1 MGPDEHPDA
10 EYFILSDGTRI
21 DLRYHKR
28 QGADFGLDE
37 GSIEEWIRIVERDGG
52 VGAERPS
59 SPPIAA
65 EVVAAVRPIVEIAA
79 GSGLLKSQDLPLHPL
94 FRQQQQQRRR
104 RLQERQQIQQQLA
117 RRMATQELLAN
128 PLAVSN
134 PNPLNLVP
142 YSFTTG
148 DYSTECRE
156 TYITSANITPTSHVP
171 GIPSPYSQEQLEQR
185 ALYILGIPAEWQTPA
200 FRRIFQ
206 IYGTVEKCP
215 IIIDLASKS
224 TFRFVI
230 MGTAEECLRAMNS
243 VHGFVL
249 EGNTI
254 FTTAALP
261 SSSLLDL
268 QRLGSPTLPSQSEG
282 EDQGQLTLA
291 GLNISHNN
299 NNAAAANRPYLSG
312 SRTRDKT
319 STTHG
324 HPSPPFMGL
333 PIVEV
338 QEAELE
344 SEAGAQ
350 VATRKHRPAPLNL
363 TGTNNISSRR
373 VSPLLPAQSPFP
385 NQVQFE
391 SIIET
396 EEPEGSLDD
405 TPTPTQPAFQTQAST
420 WAAIVSS
427 ASPSHRNVD
436 LHQPDT
442 PRSGRRLSSIGRIPS
457 MPTIKPAIHEP
468 LSHQARVV
476 LILNIPK
483 TMSLSDISNA
493 VREGPVVCIRFG
505 VDADTGKR
513 FSGIVFQYAHDAQ
526 NFYDILRQERADNM
540 PNRFR
545 FIADCVRGDPFP
557 INEDIIAMGAP
568 TYASRR
574 LTIVKKGFFFTFNGG
589 NLQTLCEKV
598 VSKENIQ
605 LVFIYNGGN
614 ATVVFAEVS
623 AAIKM
628 KARLDQLRESAGRGA
643 WSMYENLQVTFSKD
657 PCELEGGL
665 NLQAADGYHA

>member
-1 MGPDEHPDA
+1 MVSAGP
-10 EYFILSDGTRI
+10 
-21 DLRYHKR
+21 
-28 QGADFGLDE
+28 
-37 GSIEEWIRIVERDGG
+37 GSLI
-52 VGAERPS
+52 
-59 SPPIAA
+59 
-65 EVVAAVRPIVEIAA
+65 
-79 GSGLLKSQDLPLHPL
+79 SQDLWLHPL
-94 FRQQQQQRRR
+94 FRPQQQT
-104 RLQERQQIQQQLA
+104 LA
-117 RRMATQELLAN
+117 RKMATQELLSN

-134 PNPLNLVP
+134 PNPLNIVP
-142 YSFTTG
+142 YSFATG
-148 DYSTECRE
+148 DYSAEGKDA
-156 TYITSANITPTSHVP
+156 YITFANITPTSHVP
-171 GIPSPYSQEQLEQR
+171 GIPSPYSKEQFEQR
-185 ALYILGIPAEWQTPA
+185 ALYIVGIPAEWQTPA

-215 IIIDLASKS
+215 VIIDLVSKS

-230 MGTAEECLRAMNS
+230 MSTTEECLKARDS

-254 FTTAALP
+254 FTTEALP

-268 QRLGSPTLPSQSEG
+268 RHLGPSISKSQPEDG
-282 EDQGQLTLA
+282 EELNDDAEDQLTVA
-291 GLNISHNN
+291 DLNINDHDNN
-299 NNAAAANRPYLSG
+299 IALNRPYIFGSG
-312 SRTRDKT
+312 SLHKIP
-319 STTHG
+319 TTHG
-324 HPSPPFMGL
+324 HPSTPSMKVPL
-333 PIVEV
+333 VEI
-338 QEAELE
+338 QEVDSE
-344 SEAGAQ
+344 SEADIQ
-350 VATRKHRPAPLNL
+350 VTTRKHRPAPLNL
-363 TGTNNISSRR
+363 TGANDITSRR

-385 NQVQFE
+385 TQVQFE
-391 SIIET
+391 STIET
-396 EEPEGSLDD
+396 EEDTSLLSS
-405 TPTPTQPAFQTQAST
+405 PTPTQPVFQTQANT

-436 LHQPDT
+436 LHPET
-442 PRSGRRLSSIGRIPS
+442 PRSGRRLNSVGRIPS
-457 MPTIKPAIHEP
+457 VPAIKHKIHEP
-468 LSHQARVV
+468 LSQQARVV
-476 LILNIPK
+476 LILNIPN

-513 FSGIVFQYAHDAQ
+513 FSGIVFQHAQDAQ
-526 NFYDILRQERADNM
+526 SFYDVLLQEKADNM

-557 INEDIIAMGAP
+557 INEDIIAMGPP

-574 LTIVKKGFFFTFNGG
+574 LTIVKKAFFFTFNSG

-605 LVFIYNGGN
+605 LIFIYNGGN

-628 KARLDQLRESAGRGA
+628 KARLDQLRDSAGNGT

-665 NLQAADGYHA
+665 NLQAADGYQT

>member
-1 MGPDEHPDA
+1 MVP
-10 EYFILSDGTRI
+10 ISR
-21 DLRYHKR
+21 
-28 QGADFGLDE
+28 
-37 GSIEEWIRIVERDGG
+37 
-52 VGAERPS
+52 RPLAS
-59 SPPIAA
+59 M
-65 EVVAAVRPIVEIAA
+65 
-79 GSGLLKSQDLPLHPL
+79 LLKRSIGIIFASSSWGCKGRKPIFVIVP
-94 FRQQQQQRRR
+94 
-104 RLQERQQIQQQLA
+104 ERWQP
-117 RRMATQELLAN
+117 QELLSN

-142 YSFTTG
+142 YSFATG
-148 DYSTECRE
+148 DYSTEGKDA
-156 TYITSANITPTSHVP
+156 YITFANITPTSHVP
-171 GIPSPYSQEQLEQR
+171 GIPSPYSKEQFEQR
-185 ALYILGIPAEWQTPA
+185 ALYIVGIPAEWQTPA

-215 IIIDLASKS
+215 VIIDIVSKS

-230 MGTAEECLRAMNS
+230 MSTTEEFIKARDS

-254 FTTAALP
+254 FTTEALP

-268 QRLGSPTLPSQSEG
+268 RRSPSTSEYQREN
-282 EDQGQLTLA
+282 EDKDQLTVA
-291 GLNISHNN
+291 DLNINDHDNN
-299 NNAAAANRPYLSG
+299 VALDRPYIFGSG
-312 SRTRDKT
+312 SLDKT

-324 HPSPPFMGL
+324 HPSTSSMKVPL
-333 PIVEV
+333 VEI
-338 QEAELE
+338 QEVDSE
-344 SEAGAQ
+344 SEADIQ

-363 TGTNNISSRR
+363 TGVNDITSRR

-385 NQVQFE
+385 TQVQFE

-396 EEPEGSLDD
+396 EEDTSPLGS
-405 TPTPTQPAFQTQAST
+405 PTPTQPAFQTQAST

-427 ASPSHRNVD
+427 ASPNHRNVD
-436 LHQPDT
+436 LHPET
-442 PRSGRRLSSIGRIPS
+442 PRSGRRLNSVGRIPS
-457 MPTIKPAIHEP
+457 VPAIKPEIREP

-476 LILNIPK
+476 LILNIPN

-513 FSGIVFQYAHDAQ
+513 FSGIVFQHAQDAQ
-526 NFYDILRQERADNM
+526 SFYDVLRQERADNM

-557 INEDIIAMGAP
+557 INEDIIAMGPP

-574 LTIVKKGFFFTFNGG
+574 LTIVKKAFFFTFNSG

-605 LVFIYNGGN
+605 LIFIYNGGN
-614 ATVVFAEVS
+614 ATVVFAEVF

-628 KARLDQLRESAGRGA
+628 KARLDQLRDSAGNGT

-665 NLQAADGYHA
+665 NLQAADGYQT